1 MKLVAFLALCHLAAP
16 AFAAPPPGQ
25 SNFVEK
31 TLVVWTAPANT
42 EQRSGS
48 VMVLENPPSEFDAL
62 ILGEIQ
68 AGKWMVGSDYFKRT
82 GREQDHFARETAS
95 PEESLQLAIVYGND
109 EVTLYRN
116 GEVYES
122 HKLANPL
129 VGFTTSSHVLFGLHH
144 SDAFGSPGYA
154 GTIDDA
160 RIYDRPLTQAELKS
174 LRPNVASDIKPLAW
188 WTFDDAADR
197 MGTFPLGQ
205 LIGQAA
211 IRNGRLDLFGGYFA
225 VNTAPLPT
233 RADEEWPAF
242 HIHARP
248 KEGLARPYDANG
260 AIYKDG
266 VYHLMYIYQDRSRPH
281 DGHSWGHM
289 TSTDLIN
296 WKYQPPTL
304 LPNPGDPD
312 IGIFSGNAF
321 INPEGQPMLCWFGV
335 NAGVCVATAEDAAL
349 LKWKKHP
356 KNPVIPMPKHG
367 SAVFGQYPGDG
378 KYNVWD
384 PYMWAENGTYYCL
397 LGGNALKNGKDTLYL
412 MKSKDLENWE
422 PLHPFYEQPDPTWT
436 APGEDCSCP
445 DFFKLGDKHVL
456 MSISHSVG
464 GRCYIGEYKNEKF
477 FPEQHVRM
485 NWPGGNFFAPESLV
499 DDKGRRIFWA
509 WVTDP
514 RNITTQ
520 VATGSG
526 VMSLPREMLLT
537 KDHRLQVRPVKE
549 LESLRTNHREVGP
562 IELPHD
568 RDVPLAG
575 VRGRQ
580 LELIVELDCRDS
592 REIGLK
598 VRCSPDGSEE
608 TVIVYSPINQTLAI
622 DSSKSTLRQDVNYA
636 FHPLDSGGHRHPRG
650 EKHIIPVTSAPL
662 VHSAYEPLTLRVFL
676 DGPMLEVF
684 AGDQLCLTQ
693 QIFPLRKDSIEV
705 KAFARGGNAA
715 VKRADVWE
723 LKAANFEGMND

>member
-1 MKLVAFLALCHLAAP
+1 MRPLVSLVVLTFVSPAL
-16 AFAAPPPGQ
+16 AAPPPGQ
-25 SNFVEK
+25 TPFVEK
-31 TLVVWTAPANT
+31 TVVVWTAPANA

-62 ILGEIQ
+62 VLGEIQ
-68 AGKWMVGSDYFKRT
+68 AGKWMVGSDYFLRT
-82 GREQDHFARETAS
+82 ARDQDKFAKETAG
-95 PEESLQLAIVYGND
+95 PNDTLQLAIVYRGN
-109 EVTLYRN
+109 EATLYRN

-129 VGFTTSSHVLFGLHH
+129 VGFTKASHVLFGLHH
-144 SDAFGSPGYA
+144 FDAIGSPGYA
-154 GTIDDA
+154 GMIDDA
-160 RIYDRPLTQAELKS
+160 RIYDRPLTQDELKS
-174 LRPNVASDIKPLAW
+174 LKPNAESPIKPIAW
-188 WTFDDAADR
+188 WTFDDANDR
-197 MGTFPLGQ
+197 IGSFPAGQ
-205 LIGQAA
+205 LVGQAT
-211 IRNGRLDLFGGYFA
+211 IHDGQLDLAGGFFA
-225 VNTAPLPT
+225 VNFEPFPT
-233 RADEEWPAF
+233 REDEDWPAF

-266 VYHLMYIYQDRSRPH
+266 VYHLMYIYQDRRRPH

-289 TSTDLIN
+289 TSTDLVN
-296 WKYQPPTL
+296 WKYQEPSL

-321 INPEGQPMLCWFGV
+321 INPDGEPMLCWFGV
-335 NAGVCVATAEDAAL
+335 NAGVCVATADDAAL

-367 SAVFGQYPGDG
+367 SAVFGKYPGDG

-397 LGGNALKNGKDTLYL
+397 LGGNALKDGKDTLYL
-412 MKSKDLENWE
+412 MKSKDLETWE

-456 MSISHSVG
+456 MAISHSVG
-464 GRCYIGEYKNEKF
+464 GRCYIGNYKNEKF

-499 DDKGRRIFWA
+499 DDKGRRLFWA

-514 RNITTQ
+514 RIIPTQ

-549 LESLRTNHREVGP
+549 LESLRTNHREFSAFD
-562 IELPHD
+562 LPPG
-568 RDVPLAG
+568 RDVPLPG
-575 VRGRQ
+575 VRGKQ
-580 LELIVELDCRDS
+580 LELSLVLEPRDS
-592 REIGLK
+592 REVGLK
-598 VRCSPDGSEE
+598 VRCSPDGEEE

-622 DSSKSTLRQDVNYA
+622 DSTKSTLRRDVNYS
-636 FHPLDSGGHRHPRG
+636 FHTLDSGGFRHPRG
-650 EKHIIPVTSAPL
+650 EQHICPVATAPL
-662 VHSAYEPLTLRVFL
+662 AHPAYEPLTLRVFL

-693 QIFPLRKDSIEV
+693 QIFPLKKDSIEIR
-705 KAFARGGNAA
+705 AFARGGNAA
-715 VKRADVWE
+715 VSHADAWDLNGATFDGSE
-723 LKAANFEGMND
+723 